1 MKTVINI
8 SSYEGLQD
16 LEMIQYEVNAYV
28 NVLEHLLNRKVS
40 VQDEHY
46 QYYEKKYIHN
56 FFILNK
62 EKEKFVNYLFSI
74 LPEDKFNLHQNFN
87 WDINFDTKEV
97 TIYEQ

>member
-46 QYYEKKYIHN
+46 
-56 FFILNK
+56 
-62 EKEKFVNYLFSI
+62 
-74 LPEDKFNLHQNFN
+74 
-87 WDINFDTKEV
+87 
-97 TIYEQ
+97 